1 MLKNGMF
8 IMTLGFIALILGL
21 TSSDGSRGWILAA
34 AFLLIIIGFVLYSRA
49 DKENKNE

>member
-1 MLKNGMF
+1 MF

-34 AFLLIIIGFVLYSRA
+34 AFLLIVIGFLLYYRA
-49 DKENKNE
+49 DKDKTDENE